1 MIIFLFI
8 TGLIFTGVGL
18 YGLLDPLAAAAPV
31 GLQLES
37 ISSINQMR
45 ASAGAIPLLAGLFM
59 MASAFRMHWC
69 TAALWLVSIILG
81 GLILGRLLSMV
92 LDGMPGTANLWFLGF
107 ETFGF
112 VQAVFWL
119 RMERLDA

>member
-1 MIIFLFI
+1 MTAFLFI
-8 TGLIFTGVGL
+8 TGLIFSAVGL
-18 YGLLDPLAAAAPV
+18 YGLINPLAAVAPV

-37 ISSINQMR
+37 VSSINQMR

-59 MASAFRMHWC
+59 CASVFRLHWQ

-81 GLILGRLLSMV
+81 GLIFGRLISMLV
-92 LDGMPGTANLWFLGF
+92 DGMPGTANLWFLGL
-107 ETFGF
+107 ESFGF

-119 RMERLDA
+119 RVMEGSS